1 MKFKVFFVTLITAV
15 GMGPLAMS
23 VNASS
28 CYHGNSG
35 DGETIV
41 DKAKTNGNFSTLLAA
56 VHAAG
61 LEDALRGDGP
71 FTLFAPT
78 DTAFAALPDGTMEDL
93 LKPENIDQLKAIL
106 TYHVVPT
113 SMMSGQ
119 IMTGDNL
126 LRTIKGN
133 TLIVAKEYG
142 DVTVGTAQVIAT
154 DIKASNGVI
163 HVIDSV
169 LLPKM

>member
-1 MKFKVFFVTLITAV
+1 
-15 GMGPLAMS
+15 MGPLAMS

-28 CYHGNSG
+28 CYHGNSD

-163 HVIDSV
+163 HVIDRV